1 MKAIIQIKTRLSHN
15 NDFRVLS
22 PNLLSLKVCGKKLFS
37 YYFDLLSELGVNEIY
52 VIGEEFRELIDE
64 YYLSEVYPCNIKF
77 IQNQKAD
84 DFYINNK
91 DSFREDDLI
100 IIRNIGFIFNAFK
113 NIKQSILEQK
123 ENFIL
128 RDGSFQIEYIKN
140 HLKPFFLLNELDLMS
155 IKSIATLKDY
165 ADVNDSILNKIHEVD
180 YTSGYSSSNGIIKG
194 KNVQIDNSVK
204 LIAPIVILDD
214 IKVSKN
220 CTIGPNVIVSNNVFI
235 ENNTTISN
243 SIICDNT
250 YVGTNLNFDNKIVV
264 ENKIID
270 KDSYSQYE
278 VDSSLLG
285 VNDKILI

>member
-1 MKAIIQIKTRLSHN
+1 MKAIVQIKTRLSHN
-15 NDFRVLS
+15 NDFRLLS
-22 PNLLSLKVCGKKLFS
+22 PNLLTLKVCGKKLFS
-37 YYFDLLSELGVNEIY
+37 YYFDLLNELGVNKIY
-52 VIGEEFRELIDE
+52 IIGEEFKSFIDE
-64 YYLSEVYPCNIKF
+64 YYLSEVFPCEICF
-77 IQNQKAD
+77 VQNQKAD
-84 DFYINNK
+84 DFYINSI
-91 DSFREDDLI
+91 DDFRDDDLI

-113 NIKQSILEQK
+113 NIKERIFEQK

-155 IKSIATLKDY
+155 IKSISTIKDY

-180 YTSGYSSSNGIIKG
+180 YTSGYISSNGIIKG
-194 KNVQIDNSVK
+194 KNVQIDDSVK
-204 LIAPIVILDD
+204 LIAPLVILDD

-220 CTIGPNVIVSNNVFI
+220 CTLGPNVIVSSNVFI

-270 KDSYSQYE
+270 KDDYLEYE
-278 VDSSLLG
+278 VDSSLLS
-285 VNDKILI
+285 VNDKI